1 MEGKVCVVVGAG
13 QSPGERADRMGNGRA
28 TAVLFAREGA
38 AAVVCLDK
46 SLEAAEETA
55 ALIRG
60 EGFGATAAACDIT
73 RESDIEAAVAEILA
87 AHGGR
92 IDVLHNNVGVS
103 LAGGDAMLE
112 ELTEEAFD
120 TVFNMCARLPPAP
133 FSCCSL
139 TVAPHHHHL
148 PPPPPLGALLLRC

>member
-60 EGFGATAAACDIT
+60 EGFGATAAACDVT
-73 RESDIEAAVAEILA
+73 RESDIEAAVAGILA
-87 AHGGR
+87 AHGR

-120 TVFNMCARLPPAP
+120 TVFNMCPPAP
-133 FSCCSL
+133 G
-139 TVAPHHHHL
+139 
-148 PPPPPLGALLLRC
+148 PLGALLLRC